1 MTDQPPSSS
10 ASNVDGERAARGN
23 AMAADLLGLPG
34 GIPASSPFRTA
45 GRDFV
50 FSEVWSRPGLDR
62 RSRLW
67 ITLACVCAARSP
79 IAIDTYL
86 RAALRSG
93 EIAMAEL
100 REFALHFA
108 VFQGFPKAA
117 EVEAALDRI
126 EQELIQ
132 K

>member
-1 MTDQPPSSS
+1 MGDFSFSPENP
-10 ASNVDGERAARGN
+10 ERAARGD
-23 AMAADLLGLPG
+23 AMVQALLGMEALP
-34 GIPASSPFRTA
+34 PVTPLRAA

-79 IAIDTYL
+79 IAMQTYV

-93 EIAMAEL
+93 DVTMPEL

-108 VFQGFPKAA
+108 VFQGFPKGA
-117 EVEAALDRI
+117 EVDAMLDGLEAEAAG
-126 EQELIQ
+126 
-132 K
+132 

>member
-1 MTDQPPSSS
+1 MDDFSLSPENPDRAAQGDQMAQALLGVAAIPPSTPY
-10 ASNVDGERAARGN
+10 RA
-23 AMAADLLGLPG
+23 
-34 GIPASSPFRTA
+34 A

-79 IAIDTYL
+79 IAMQTYI
-86 RAALRSG
+86 RVALRSG
-93 EIAMAEL
+93 EVNMAEL

-108 VFQGFPKAA
+108 VFQGFPKGA
-117 EVEAALDRI
+117 EVDAMLDALEAEGTDRP
-126 EQELIQ
+126 
-132 K
+132 